1 MHGSTNKSPSK
12 YAAENKIHTVICLQI
27 EKTNM
32 VKNPTR

>member
-12 YAAENKIHTVICLQI
+12 YATENKIDTMICLEM

-32 VKNPTR
+32 AKNPTR